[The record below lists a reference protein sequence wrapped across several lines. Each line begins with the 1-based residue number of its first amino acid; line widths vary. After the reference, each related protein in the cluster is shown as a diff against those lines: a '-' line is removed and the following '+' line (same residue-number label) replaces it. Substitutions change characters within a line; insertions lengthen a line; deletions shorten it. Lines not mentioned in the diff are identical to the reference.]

1 MPARDRLSSWNRFL
15 RNRFR
20 IGVKRSGA
28 SIYPALQMTICAVGA
43 YAFAE
48 YVLGHEGP
56 LFAATAALISLG
68 FSREPRTRRV
78 LEVGIGCTLGITIGE
93 LLLQVLGN
101 GLWQAA
107 VVLFSSL
114 MLARF
119 LDRGVIFTTQ
129 LGLQSLLVVLLPAP
143 EGGVFTRS
151 MDAIVG
157 GVFAL
162 IVTMLAPRDPR
173 REPKSNIREL
183 LSELSA
189 VLRQVADALVRS
201 DSTLAWHAL
210 VRARS
215 TQPQLDLLAR
225 SIRDAREIARISPA
239 YRRHLAELGD
249 LRGSVGYLDLAI
261 RSSRVFARRTTSV
274 INHASLSDTAVD
286 KVSEVINDTADAVD
300 ILARALGGGES
311 QPTRERHLRQARSE
325 LAAVG
330 ARLHPASLDVH
341 DLYGDALVMLFRP
354 LVVDL
359 LEATGLSHEEAVSYL
374 SEV

>member
-107 VVLFSSL
+107 IVLFSSL

>member
-1 MPARDRLSSWNRFL
+1 MPARDSLSATRGFL
-15 RNRFR
+15 RDRFR
-20 IGVKRSGA
+20 IGLKRSGA
-28 SIYPALQMTICAVGA
+28 SVIPALQMTICAVGA

-48 YVLGHEGP
+48 YVLGHEAP

-93 LLLQVLGN
+93 ILLQVLGN

-107 VVLFSSL
+107 IVLFTSL

-143 EGGVFTRS
+143 DGGVFTRS
-151 MDAIVG
+151 ADAVVG
-157 GVFAL
+157 GLCAL

-173 REPKSNIREL
+173 REPKSNVREL

-189 VLRQVADALVRS
+189 VLRQTADALARS

-210 VRARS
+210 VRARN
-215 TQPQLDLLAR
+215 TQPQLDMLSR
-225 SIRDAREIARISPA
+225 SIRDAREVARISPA
-239 YRRHLAELGD
+239 YRRYLAELGD
-249 LRGSVGYLDLAI
+249 LRGSVSYLDLAI
-261 RSSRVFARRTTSV
+261 RNSRVFARRTTSV
-274 INHASLSDTAVD
+274 INHAALSDEAVE

-300 ILARALGGGES
+300 VLARALGGGES
-311 QPTRERHLRQARSE
+311 PAMRERHLRQARNE

-330 ARLHPASLDVH
+330 SRLHPASLAVT
-341 DLYGDALVMLFRP
+341 DLHGDALVMLFRP

-359 LEATGLSHEEAVSYL
+359 LEATGLSHEEAVTYL

>member
-1 MPARDRLSSWNRFL
+1 MPARDRLSSWSRFL

>member
-1 MPARDRLSSWNRFL
+1 MPQRSSFAKSRGFLLNRARVGLQRS
-15 RNRFR
+15 RNS
-20 IGVKRSGA
+20 VV
-28 SIYPALQMTICAVGA
+28 PALQMTICAVGA

-93 LLLQVLGN
+93 ILLTLLGN
-101 GLWQAA
+101 GLAQAA
-107 VVLFSSL
+107 VVLFFSV

-143 EGGVFTRS
+143 DGGVFTRS
-151 MDAIVG
+151 VDAIVG

-162 IVTMLAPRDPR
+162 VVTMLAPRDPR

-183 LSELSA
+183 LHELSA
-189 VLRQVADALVRS
+189 VLRQCSEAIAKS
-201 DSTLAWHAL
+201 DSTIAWHAL
-210 VRARS
+210 VRARN
-215 TQPQLDLLAR
+215 TQPQLDTLAR
-225 SIRDAREIARISPA
+225 SVRDAREVARISPA
-239 YRRHLAELGD
+239 YRRYLAELGD
-249 LRGSVGYLDLAI
+249 LRGSIGYLDLAV
-261 RSSRVFARRTTSV
+261 RNSRVFARRTTSV
-274 INHASLSDTAVD
+274 INHASLGDEAIEN
-286 KVSEVINDTADAVD
+286 VSEVLNETADAVD
-300 ILARALGGGES
+300 VLARALGGGEG
-311 QPTRERHLRQARSE
+311 PDARLRHLRQARNE

-330 ARLHPASLDVH
+330 TRLHPKSLGIT
-341 DLYGDALVMLFRP
+341 DLQGDALIMLFRP

-359 LEATGLSHEEAVSYL
+359 LESTGLTHEEAVTYL

>member
-183 LSELSA
+183 LGELSA

>member
-1 MPARDRLSSWNRFL
+1 MPARDRLSASSRFL

-20 IGVKRSGA
+20 IGLKRSGA
-28 SIYPALQMTICAVGA
+28 SVYPALQMTICAVGA

-93 LLLQVLGN
+93 LLLHVLGN

-107 VVLFSSL
+107 VVLFASL

-143 EGGVFTRS
+143 DGGVFTRS
-151 MDAIVG
+151 VDAIVG

-162 IVTMLAPRDPR
+162 VVTMLAPRDPR

-189 VLRQVADALVRS
+189 VLRQVADALARS

-210 VRARS
+210 VRARN

-249 LRGSVGYLDLAI
+249 LRGSVGYLDLAV
-261 RSSRVFARRTTSV
+261 RNSRVFARRTTSV
-274 INHASLSDTAVD
+274 INHASLSDSAVD

-311 QPTRERHLRQARSE
+311 QATRERHLRQARNE
-325 LAAVG
+325 LAAV
-330 ARLHPASLDVH
+330 ASRLHPASLDVT

-359 LEATGLSHEEAVSYL
+359 LEATGLTHEEAAGYL